1 MKPENVAVVFTDAD
15 TGKAYAAVLNESETL
30 VIMAMLSGLQDGAIR
45 AREVIPFE
53 LRSVPADR
61 IAEKQARLHE
71 AARTGVEA
79 FIGMAVSAKIHKSNH
94 FEYGGTTRGTIGPF
108 KGMDNL
114 PKEPPAIGEVTTC
127 YACNQQVL
135 KREVLAADG
144 FCPLCDAEISD
155 EDEPDDKA
163 LCYQCGEETRQ
174 RLVGDEWHCKA
185 CHAVQCE
192 RVRCESC
199 GKTCTRPEGSHY
211 CKGGSDGQA

>member
-1 MKPENVAVVFTDAD
+1 MKPENVAVVFADAD
-15 TGKAYAAVLNESETL
+15 TGKAYAAVLNESETRI
-30 VIMAMLSGLQDGAIR
+30 IMAMLSGLQDGSIK
-45 AREVIPFE
+45 AREVVPFE
-53 LRSVPADR
+53 LRSMPHIVTSGIGKYSGGLQQ
-61 IAEKQARLHE
+61 IAKPQP
-71 AARTGVEA
+71 V
-79 FIGMAVSAKIHKSNH
+79 
-94 FEYGGTTRGTIGPF
+94 
-108 KGMDNL
+108 
-114 PKEPPAIGEVTTC
+114 GEVTAC

-163 LCYQCGEETRQ
+163 LCYQCGEDTRQ

-199 GKTCTRPEGSHY
+199 GKTCTRPDGAHY
-211 CKGGSDGQA
+211 CHGGGDAQ

>member
-15 TGKAYAAVLNESETL
+15 TGKPYAAVLNESETL
-30 VIMAMLSGLQDGAIR
+30 IIMAMLSGLQDGAIR

-53 LRSVPADR
+53 LRSPPANR

-71 AARTGVEA
+71 AARTGVQE
-79 FIGMAVSAKIHKSNH
+79 ILKMAMTTPPT
-94 FEYGGTTRGTIGPF
+94 FEYRGTTRGTIGPF
-108 KGMDNL
+108 KGMENL
-114 PKEPPAIGEVTTC
+114 PK
-127 YACNQQVL
+127 
-135 KREVLAADG
+135 
-144 FCPLCDAEISD
+144 
-155 EDEPDDKA
+155 EPDDKA

-199 GKTCTRPEGSHY
+199 GKTCTRPDGAHY
-211 CKGGSDGQA
+211 CHGGGDAQ